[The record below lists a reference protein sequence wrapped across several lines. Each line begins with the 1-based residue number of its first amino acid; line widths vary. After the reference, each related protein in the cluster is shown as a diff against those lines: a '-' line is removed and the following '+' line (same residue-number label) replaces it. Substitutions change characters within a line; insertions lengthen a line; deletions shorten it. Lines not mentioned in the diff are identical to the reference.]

1 MCGIYGASSYSRF
14 KQLHELNVT
23 RGNFATGHLFATY
36 TGEYEIEKFPGE
48 NDYDEYPTMEQVG
61 HYNMYMGHT
70 QSPTGSVRDFR
81 FDTSHPFETRNWI
94 VAHNGV
100 LNNHQSLADE
110 FLKGYKCEVDSM
122 VIPEFMEYLIRNK
135 PTKDNVELMD
145 NVVKSVLDRLS
156 GTYALF
162 IYNKTNNLI
171 YIARSGSTLFY
182 SPDSFEFSS
191 VKIDQIE
198 SVPEGVLYRYNDRKF
213 IEISQLQINS
223 SFIIF

>member
-81 FDTSHPFETRNWI
+81 FDTSHPFETRNWV

-162 IYNKTNNLI
+162 I
-171 YIARSGSTLFY
+171 
-182 SPDSFEFSS
+182 
-191 VKIDQIE
+191 
-198 SVPEGVLYRYNDRKF
+198 
-213 IEISQLQINS
+213 
-223 SFIIF
+223 

>member
-1 MCGIYGASSYSRF
+1 
-14 KQLHELNVT
+14 
-23 RGNFATGHLFATY
+23 
-36 TGEYEIEKFPGE
+36 
-48 NDYDEYPTMEQVG
+48 
-61 HYNMYMGHT
+61 
-70 QSPTGSVRDFR
+70 
-81 FDTSHPFETRNWI
+81 
-94 VAHNGV
+94 
-100 LNNHQSLADE
+100 
-110 FLKGYKCEVDSM
+110 M

-182 SPDSFEFSS
+182 SPDCFEFSS
-191 VKIDQIE
+191 VKTNQLDL
-198 SVPEGVLYRYNDRKF
+198 VPEGVLYRYNDRKF